1 MLFLSRNLSS
11 SAVKGGLITGAQSCN
26 METRLD
32 LKTIAKA
39 KKKTTKM
46 QEKGGMETENSFN
59 LIVDD

>member
-1 MLFLSRNLSS
+1 
-11 SAVKGGLITGAQSCN
+11 

-46 QEKGGMETENSFN
+46 LEKGGMETENSFN